1 MMLPA
6 IETELLEDFTVT
18 TKSSLTYQLDIDH
31 SRMEPDKIEGLK
43 AIKQAVYKILLTER
57 YQYPIYSWD
66 YGIETIDLYGKP
78 ISYVRPELERR
89 VREALLQDDRIT
101 GVDNFTF
108 ETPERNTLTATFT
121 VSTIFGDFDTAKAV
135 MV

>member
-1 MMLPA
+1 MLPT

-18 TKSSLTYQLDIDH
+18 TKPSLTYQLDIDH
-31 SRMEPDKIEGLK
+31 SRMEPDRIEGLK
-43 AIKQAVYKILLTER
+43 AVKQAVYKILLTER

-66 YGIETIDLYGKP
+66 YGIETVDLYGKP

-101 GVDNFTF
+101 SVDNFTI

-121 VSTIFGDFDTAKAV
+121 VSTIFGGFDTVKAV
-135 MV
+135 TV